1 MRTNSTPAGGCEGGK
16 GQGERFKYFASTEY
30 SDRISELKCM
40 CLSSA
45 AVILHIESRSRLCL
59 HLFLLCLC
67 FFHEDTSLSVSLA
80 VLSPPTVAL
89 SRSLSL
95 ALSLSVLLLSLSPP
109 IPSLSTPLTLPVPSS
124 YPASQ
129 VTMTGGFL
137 APISW
142 SFSARLCV
150 TGCACAYVFMSVCL
164 PSVLSRV
171 LVPASW
177 QRGATQQPV
186 CDWAGEWGS

>member
-1 MRTNSTPAGGCEGGK
+1 MCFCSVLT
-16 GQGERFKYFASTEY
+16 QDF
-30 SDRISELKCM
+30 RIKMCVCLPVAALILQRECKQNKFESVFLKC
-40 CLSSA
+40 L
-45 AVILHIESRSRLCL
+45 
-59 HLFLLCLC
+59 LFLWRH
-67 FFHEDTSLSVSLA
+67 FFVCKFDCSSLT
-80 VLSPPTVAL
+80 PHCC
-89 SRSLSL
+89 
-95 ALSLSVLLLSLSPP
+95 ALSLSLSPLPLTLSLSPP

-150 TGCACAYVFMSVCL
+150 IVRAFAYVFMSVRL
-164 PSVLSRV
+164 PLVLSCV

-177 QRGATQQPV
+177 QRGATQQPI
-186 CDWAGEWGS
+186 CDWAGVWGS